1 MDFNTLVNGITG
13 IGYEWHKEKI
23 VRNSAANVSHITKS
37 VSDLKHPAGDKSNSA
52 VIVSAGPSLHYN
64 DTLKLLASS
73 GYKGTIIAI
82 DGSYVKCLK
91 AGVIPDYVITLDPHA
106 TRIVR
111 WFGDP
116 DFENNMK
123 GDDYFSRQDLDID
136 FRENSLRQNRENI
149 ALVNQHASKSKLII
163 ASTAPSNLVQRV
175 KEAGFDMYWWMPLVD
190 DPNSEGSL
198 TRKIYKLTKLPAI
211 NTGGNVGTAAWIFA
225 QFWLKIKKIAVVG
238 MDLGYRHDLPYHM
251 TQGYPEL
258 VQMLGEENVTSEL
271 FPVIENPD
279 TGMSCYTD
287 PTYFWYR
294 KNTLDLIAN
303 SGATLYNCT
312 GGGILFGDGVVTMN
326 LQQFLAEN
334 GVSNG

>member
-1 MDFNTLVNGITG
+1 MDFNTLVGNITQ

-23 VRNSAANVSHITKS
+23 VRNSAANVPNITQS
-37 VSDLKHPAGDKSNSA
+37 VAALKRPEGAKGSSA
-52 VIVSAGPSLHYN
+52 IVVSAGPSLHYSN
-64 DTLKLLASS
+64 TLKILASAN
-73 GYKGTIIAI
+73 YKGSIITI

-91 AGVIPDYVITLDPHA
+91 AGVIPDYVITLDPHP

-116 DFENNMK
+116 DFENNMT

-149 ALVNQHASKSKLII
+149 DIVNEHASKTKMII
-163 ASTAPSNLVQRV
+163 ASTAPANVVQRAR
-175 KEAGFDMYWWMPLVD
+175 EAGFDMYWWMPLVD

-198 TRKIYKLTKLPAI
+198 TRQMYKLTKLPAI
-211 NTGGNVGTAAWIFA
+211 NTGGNVGTAAWVFA
-225 QFWLKIKKIAVVG
+225 QFWLKIKNIAVVG
-238 MDLGYRHDLPYHM
+238 MDLGYRLDLPYNM

-258 VQMLGEENVTSEL
+258 VQMFGQENITSDL

-279 TGMSCYTD
+279 TGVTCYTD
-287 PTYFWYR
+287 PTYCWYR
-294 KNTLDLIAN
+294 NNTLELIAN

-312 GGGILFGDGVVTMN
+312 GGGILFGDGIVTMN
-326 LQQFLAEN
+326 LTDFMAKY
-334 GVSNG
+334 G

>member
-1 MDFNTLVNGITG
+1 MDFDGLVKGITD
-13 IGYEWHKEKI
+13 IGYDWHKQRIVQNSSGNVSFINKTVKALEPLEAEKA
-23 VRNSAANVSHITKS
+23 NSAI
-37 VSDLKHPAGDKSNSA
+37 
-52 VIVSAGPSLHYN
+52 VISAGPSLHYN
-64 DTLKLLASS
+64 DTLSVLASS
-73 GYKGTIIAI
+73 DYKGTIIAI

-91 AGVIPDYVITLDPHA
+91 AGVIPDYVITLDPHP

-116 DFENNMK
+116 DFEKNMA

-149 ALVNQHASKSKLII
+149 ALVDEHANRSKLII
-163 ASTAPSNLVQRV
+163 ASTAPANLVQRA
-175 KEAGFDMYWWMPLVD
+175 KAAGFDMYWWLPLVD

-198 TRKIYKLTKLPAI
+198 TRQMYKLTKLPAI
-211 NTGGNVGTAAWIFA
+211 NTGGNVGTAAWVFA
-225 QFWLKIKKIAVVG
+225 QFWLKIKNIAVVG
-238 MDLGYRHDLPYHM
+238 MDLGYRQDLPYKM

-271 FPVIENPD
+271 FPVIENPESGE
-279 TGMSCYTD
+279 TYYTD

-312 GGGILFGDGVVTMN
+312 GGGILFGDGVRQIA
-326 LQQFLAEN
+326 LQEFLSDY
-334 GVSNG
+334 G